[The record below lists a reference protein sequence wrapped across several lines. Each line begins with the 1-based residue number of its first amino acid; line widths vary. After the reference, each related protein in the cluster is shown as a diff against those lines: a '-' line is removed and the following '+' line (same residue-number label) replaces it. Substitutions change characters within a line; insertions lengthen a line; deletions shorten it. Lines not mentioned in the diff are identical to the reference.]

1 MFALHM
7 KPTAIYPLSTEH
19 SAEGFVF
26 KEKDFTKPFVAYKG
40 IQEGMSLWKNKNMLL
55 VFECLWHSEKRP

>member
-40 IQEGMSLWKNKNMLL
+40 IQEGMSL
-55 VFECLWHSEKRP
+55 